1 MMDGPPCL
9 TETVGVG
16 VSLAVQY
23 SAGLTRLLL
32 LLLLDLDA
40 CVLLY
45 GIAKGEKMEE
55 IGFCDAGCLIV
66 D

>member
-32 LLLLDLDA
+32 LLLLLDLDA

-45 GIAKGEKMEE
+45 GIAKGKKRKKLDFAMLV
-55 IGFCDAGCLIV
+55 A
-66 D
+66 